1 MRSSSRALRVT
12 CARIPR
18 RGTGLSGELEGRDTM
33 RMTILFPIIL
43 LTACV
48 ESHSEPG
55 ATWVAYG
62 DLRLASPEGRAV
74 LRQRVSW
81 AARRYCAGYG
91 AEITPRASRADPAYC
106 IDMFRSWI
114 MGKMRP
120 QVRRAYMLA
129 RKEAGMKG
137 RQN

>member
-1 MRSSSRALRVT
+1 
-12 CARIPR
+12 
-18 RGTGLSGELEGRDTM
+18 M
-33 RMTILFPIIL
+33 RMTILLPIAM

-48 ESHSEPG
+48 EGRSEPG

-62 DLRLASPEGRAV
+62 DLNLSSSEGRAV

-81 AARRYCAGYG
+81 AVRRYCAGHG
-91 AEITPRASRADPAYC
+91 AEITPHASRADPAYC

-114 MGKMRP
+114 MGKMQP

-129 RKEAGMKG
+129 RKEAGVKG
-137 RQN
+137 RRL